1 MSRYD
6 RKNVDFVVMSPG
18 GCSHGIGQYLSG
30 PLHLSCR
37 SATDLCAASLAKT
50 CGHTS
55 SKEGRRPSVA
65 LFLGKSSAGAIGR
78 QSPHCPRLSV
88 VLRSRW
94 RAVANGPAHISWP
107 ARVLASFISFHYSRF
122 LYLVEDFLYNK
133 SEMPA
138 QISADVVTTSRLA
151 RATRSD
157 VI

>member
-1 MSRYD
+1 MQPWDWAIFIRSVASVLSLSHRPLRGILGENLRTYLKQG
-6 RKNVDFVVMSPG
+6 RASPVR
-18 GCSHGIGQYLSG
+18 CLFPWKILSG
-30 PLHLSCR
+30 CH
-37 SATDLCAASLAKT
+37 
-50 CGHTS
+50 
-55 SKEGRRPSVA
+55 RPPVP
-65 LFLGKSSAGAIGR
+65 
-78 QSPHCPRLSV
+78 SPHCPRLSV
-88 VLRSRW
+88 GLRSRW

-151 RATRSD
+151 RATKSD